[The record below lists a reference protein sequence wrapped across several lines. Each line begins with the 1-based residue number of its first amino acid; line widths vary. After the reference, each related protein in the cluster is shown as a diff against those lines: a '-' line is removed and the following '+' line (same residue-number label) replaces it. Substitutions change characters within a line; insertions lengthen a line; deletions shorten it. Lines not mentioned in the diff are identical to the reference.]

1 MNTPDGG
8 AIADAGTDQRR
19 NRHTLNEHGPITR
32 QLDHR
37 NGTHGAVHAS
47 LLSALGTGFKVSRTN
62 KRKAAAERW
71 AKPDK
76 LAMEAEALKTV
87 GAGNVQKNPWDLF

>member
-1 MNTPDGG
+1 MEFAAWLIILVALAVGVSG
-8 AIADAGTDQRR
+8 AVASTWGLRR
-19 NRHTLNEHGPITR
+19 VLYRL
-32 QLDHR
+32 QLDVSDLQNR
-37 NGTHGAVHAS
+37 
-47 LLSALGTGFKVSRTN
+47 LLIEN

-87 GAGNVQKNPWDLF
+87 AAGNVQKNPWDIF

>member
-1 MNTPDGG
+1 MEFAAWLIILVSLAVGISG
-8 AIADAGTDQRR
+8 AVASTWGLRR
-19 NRHTLNEHGPITR
+19 VLYRL
-32 QLDHR
+32 QLDVSDLQNR
-37 NGTHGAVHAS
+37 
-47 LLSALGTGFKVSRTN
+47 LLIEN

>member
-1 MNTPDGG
+1 MEFAAWLIILG
-8 AIADAGTDQRR
+8 ALAVGVSGAVASTWGLRR
-19 NRHTLNEHGPITR
+19 VLYRL
-32 QLDHR
+32 QLDVSDLQNR
-37 NGTHGAVHAS
+37 
-47 LLSALGTGFKVSRTN
+47 LLIEN